1 MPPRH
6 LLHFRHR
13 RQRVVALTTML
24 PRPLQLPAAAA
35 AQPRRRR
42 RRHRDAAAPPRRHA
56 PCPHRLLPTCYLRRN
71 RQRVARHRHR
81 HCHRH
86 RCPRDRGPHSGSYCQ
101 HPPGS
106 VRRLLRAATAIA
118 APSQFI
124 LRQCVRCGGV
134 GPARR
139 LWTSRKAKTFGFFAP
154 AAHLG
159 WWRDRWACWDD
170 RGSRYWAQ
178 TDRRPLPA
186 ACATFSTVSHVRTR
200 V

>member
-1 MPPRH
+1 MAACRRTSRTCPPGSLAPPPPRRSPPSSPSPRRGRAEKWATASCRGAALPPRH

-106 VRRLLRAATAIA
+106 VRRLLRAATMIA

-124 LRQCVRCGGV
+124 VAPVCPLWGSG
-134 GPARR
+134 AR
-139 LWTSRKAKTFGFFAP
+139 
-154 AAHLG
+154 
-159 WWRDRWACWDD
+159 
-170 RGSRYWAQ
+170 AQ
-178 TDRRPLPA
+178 ALDVPEG
-186 ACATFSTVSHVRTR
+186 
-200 V
+200 